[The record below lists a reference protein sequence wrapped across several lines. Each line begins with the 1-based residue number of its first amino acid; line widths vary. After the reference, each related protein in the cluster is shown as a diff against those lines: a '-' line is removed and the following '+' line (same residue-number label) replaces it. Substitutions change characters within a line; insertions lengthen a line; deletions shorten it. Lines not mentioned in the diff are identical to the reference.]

1 MAEADPPG
9 GGSGEGGSRF
19 RLYRGGRARVPR
31 AQPESPRE
39 VARRLSA
46 LERRVERA
54 LTGTSVPA
62 GLAASDRFRAFA
74 DRALAAVASLQRL
87 SLSDLREIGTD
98 WAALAQ
104 TVEDDVRAGLLDVLY

>member
-74 DRALAAVASLQRL
+74 DVRRSALFPQVYF
-87 SLSDLREIGTD
+87 
-98 WAALAQ
+98 ALIRWPSPAF
-104 TVEDDVRAGLLDVLY
+104 ESFY

>member
-1 MAEADPPG
+1 MAEADRPG

-31 AQPESPRE
+31 AQPASPKE
-39 VARRLSA
+39 VARRLGA

-54 LTGTSVPA
+54 LAGTSVPA
-62 GLAASDRFRAFA
+62 GLAASDRFRALA

-87 SLSDLREIGTD
+87 SFNDLREIGTE
-98 WAALAQ
+98 WGALAE
-104 TVEDDVRAGLLDVLY
+104 TVEGDGRPALAD